1 MDRGDHYP
9 AFPFCIASALS
20 ARSFDGNWRAAG
32 KVENTEEVL
41 AEAREEIPRWLAP
54 PTYLRSVC
62 TGNAVEAFAH
72 VVEAGRIALLEASIT
87 QDPRRLVDPPCY
99 CPRSVGL
106 PSPGHLPRD
115 TRHQHAAL

>member
-20 ARSFDGNWRAAG
+20 ARSFDGNRIAAG
-32 KVENTEEVL
+32 KVENTEETL
-41 AEAREEIPRWLAP
+41 AQAREEIPRGLVP

-62 TGNAVEAFAH
+62 AGDIVEAFAH
-72 VVEAGRIALLEASIT
+72 VVEAGSHRAAGGLDHAG
-87 QDPRRLVDPPCY
+87 PPSCG
-99 CPRSVGL
+99 SSAMSL
-106 PSPGHLPRD
+106 PSFCWPACAGHLPRD